1 MPFIFQNSS
10 YVLAYRLSD
19 DEFQQI
25 GEYFTSKSVRSIN
38 CQSVEEMND
47 CLHKIRFL
55 TAVFASSDAKNDIPD
70 LVDSL
75 TERNFSN
82 ELIVSVGSNPIDLA
96 KHIDLNT
103 ISSKQLL
110 EQILV
115 AMVPPRLDELMLN
128 AMQTLLPS
136 YVAEADLQ
144 FSASA
149 TPIAFEDYD
158 IMTVCHVAAEPFVG
172 QGTEFANLQKLVE
185 FLPSLKG
192 KSETQLRDYARE
204 MLNQFLGIL
213 NRHLLK
219 LDLVTSIGVP
229 EQHDKERVSSIRRTG
244 PYLPTIQMQDQH
256 GIFLFQL
263 GFVHRDGKENL
274 DLSSL
279 ELVNSNDDDI
289 DFF

>member
-38 CQSVEEMND
+38 CQSVEEIND
-47 CLHKIRFL
+47 CLQKIRFL
-55 TAVFASSDAKNDIPD
+55 TALFVSGDAKQDIPD
-70 LVDSL
+70 LVDTLAEHS
-75 TERNFSN
+75 F
-82 ELIVSVGSNPIDLA
+82 GSQLLVAIGTDSMDL
-96 KHIDLNT
+96 KRQVDLN
-103 ISSKQLL
+103 SGSYKSEL
-110 EQILV
+110 EQILIS
-115 AMVPPRLDELMLN
+115 MVPARLDELMLN

-136 YVAEADLQ
+136 YVIDGDLQ
-144 FSASA
+144 FTAKPVPA
-149 TPIAFEDYD
+149 VFEDYD
-158 IMTVCHVAAEPFVG
+158 ILTVCHVAAEPFVG
-172 QGTEFANLQKLVE
+172 QGSEFTNLQKMVE
-185 FLPSLKG
+185 HLPSLKG

-229 EQHDKERVSSIRRTG
+229 EQHDKDRVGSIRRTG
-244 PYLPTIQMQDQH
+244 PYLPTIQMQDQY

-263 GFVHRDGKENL
+263 GFVHRDGKETLNL
-274 DLSSL
+274 SAL
-279 ELVNSNDDDI
+279 ELASSDDDDI